1 MLFTLNSTANQSKRR
16 TSPARARLRM
26 NLAVALEISDNRRI
40 PVLKNST
47 SATDAA
53 EFLNSAIVGHILRQ
67 NRWFRGP

>member
-1 MLFTLNSTANQSKRR
+1 MD
-16 TSPARARLRM
+16 
-26 NLAVALEISDNRRI
+26 LAVALEISDNRRI

-67 NRWFRGP
+67 YRWFRKP